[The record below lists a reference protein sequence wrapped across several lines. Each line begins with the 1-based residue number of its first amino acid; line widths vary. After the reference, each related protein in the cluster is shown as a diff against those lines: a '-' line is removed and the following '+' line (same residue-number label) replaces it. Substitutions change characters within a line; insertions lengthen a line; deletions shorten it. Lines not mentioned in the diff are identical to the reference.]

1 MRGAINLIAEIPVFW
16 KRVFPHCNELLQLQ
30 NYIKFWSKSRKYD
43 LITECLLK
51 CSNRLARL
59 TWHLV
64 GSWQCSLVVAG
75 SQFNFLGRIILISY
89 KFYFLR
95 SQIIKISFQLR
106 LIYRKNCNYKKIWN
120 SVQNSVDDIA
130 KISKFFRN
138 FIFSFLGF

>member
-95 SQIIKISFQLR
+95 SHIIKISFQLR
-106 LIYRKNCNYKKIWN
+106 LIYRKNCNFKQICNICTEFCRRYCKNFEIF
-120 SVQNSVDDIA
+120 Q
-130 KISKFFRN
+130 KFHF
-138 FIFSFLGF
+138 